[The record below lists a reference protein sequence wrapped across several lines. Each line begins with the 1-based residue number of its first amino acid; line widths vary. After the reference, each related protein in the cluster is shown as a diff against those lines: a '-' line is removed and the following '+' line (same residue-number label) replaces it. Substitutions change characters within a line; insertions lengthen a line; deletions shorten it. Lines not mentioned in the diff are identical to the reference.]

1 MAVRIKPPP
10 SNRLWIT
17 FEAPPK
23 MELSLE
29 PIVSSRQITYGV
41 ILRAIESR
49 IREVV
54 NETLVYPNWDDI
66 PFSSTQPHQLRGGVW
81 KDDEN
86 PGETLNR
93 QLSM

>member
-1 MAVRIKPPP
+1 
-10 SNRLWIT
+10 
-17 FEAPPK
+17 

-54 NETLVYPNWDDI
+54 NETLVFPNWDDM
-66 PFSSTQPHQLRGGVW
+66 PFSSTLSHELRGGIW
-81 KDDEN
+81 KDAESSTE
-86 PGETLNR
+86 PLNEQKSR
-93 QLSM
+93 

>member
-1 MAVRIKPPP
+1 
-10 SNRLWIT
+10 
-17 FEAPPK
+17 

-54 NETLVYPNWDDI
+54 NETLVFPNWDDI
-66 PFSSTQPHQLRGGVW
+66 PFSSTLSHQLRGGIW
-81 KDDEN
+81 KDEARPED
-86 PGETLNR
+86 TL
-93 QLSM
+93 LSDMSRYASAP